1 MKKETK
7 HYTLDSFLKKTKPL
21 VKQEIL
27 REYPHINVDY
37 YDLVAEMYFYVLRL
51 MVVQEITAM
60 CTDKFPIVQLI
71 NRHLRKYGMT
81 ITQRGIM
88 LNF

>member
-1 MKKETK
+1 MEKETK

-21 VKQEIL
+21 VRREIL

-51 MVVQEITAM
+51 MAVQEITAM
-60 CTDKFPIVQLI
+60 CTGEFQIVQLI

-81 ITQRGIM
+81 ITKEGIM

>member
-7 HYTLDSFLKKTKPL
+7 HYTLVSFLETTKPL
-21 VKQEIL
+21 VRQEII

-37 YDLVAEMYFYVLRL
+37 YDKVADMYFYILRL

-60 CTDKFPIVQLI
+60 CTDEFPIIQLI
-71 NRHLRKYGMT
+71 NRHLRKYGMA
-81 ITQRGIM
+81 ITQEGII

>member
-1 MKKETK
+1 MEKETK

-21 VKQEIL
+21 VKREIL

-51 MVVQEITAM
+51 MVVQEITEM

-71 NRHLRKYGMT
+71 NHHLRKYGMT

>member
-7 HYTLDSFLKKTKPL
+7 HYTLVSFLETTKPL
-21 VKQEIL
+21 VRAEIL
-27 REYPHINVDY
+27 RQYPHINVEY
-37 YDLVAEMYFYVLRL
+37 YDKVADMYFYVLRL

-60 CTDKFPIVQLI
+60 CTNEFPIVMLI
-71 NRHLRKYGMT
+71 NRHLRKYG
-81 ITQRGIM
+81 IYINKKSIA

>member
-7 HYTLDSFLKKTKPL
+7 HYTLASFLETTKPL
-21 VKQEIL
+21 VRQEII
-27 REYPHINVDY
+27 REYPHINVNY
-37 YDLVAEMYFYVLRL
+37 YDVVADMYFYVLRL

-71 NRHLRKYGMT
+71 NRHLRKYGMY
-81 ITQRGIM
+81 INRKGIV
-88 LNF
+88 LDF

>member
-7 HYTLDSFLKKTKPL
+7 HYTLVSFLETTKPL

-27 REYPHINVDY
+27 REYPHINVNY
-37 YDLVAEMYFYVLRL
+37 YDLVADMYFYVLRL

-71 NRHLRKYGMT
+71 NRHLRKYGMY
-81 ITQRGIM
+81 INRKGIV
-88 LNF
+88 LDF

>member
-1 MKKETK
+1 MEKETK

-21 VKQEIL
+21 VRREIL

-60 CTDKFPIVQLI
+60 CTDEFQIVQLI

-81 ITQRGIM
+81 ITQQGIM

>member
-1 MKKETK
+1 MSKTKK
-7 HYTLDSFLKKTKPL
+7 HYTLVSFLGTTKPL
-21 VKQEIL
+21 VKKEIL

-37 YDLVAEMYFYVLRL
+37 YDKVADVYFYMLQL
-51 MVVQEITAM
+51 MAVQEITAM
-60 CTDKFPIVQLI
+60 CTDEFPIVQLI
-71 NRHLRKYGMT
+71 NHHLRKYGMT

>member
-1 MKKETK
+1 MEKETK

-21 VKQEIL
+21 VRREIL

-60 CTDKFPIVQLI
+60 CTGEFQIVQLI

-81 ITQRGIM
+81 ITEKGIV
-88 LNF
+88 LDF

>member
-21 VKQEIL
+21 VRREIL

-51 MVVQEITAM
+51 MVVQEITEM

-71 NRHLRKYGMT
+71 NRHLKKYGMT
-81 ITQRGIM
+81 ITQQGIM